1 MRLLVPLVPVLA
13 VVVIGCGGEKADSS
27 TAETRSTSSTRSIDK
42 TIDALGKADNRV
54 IEEKVGFKLFPDC
67 EVPAGFESIDLSP
80 SDGKMRQFTALTP
93 KMAKE
98 VIAFYKGMFDGEKI
112 VVDEEMLGQIR
123 GKTKAGHEVIVQ
135 AQSHNGMT
143 TINYMI
149 TPK

>member
-1 MRLLVPLVPVLA
+1 MRRFLPLLSALA
-13 VVVIGCGGEKADSS
+13 VVGIGCGVEKADSS
-27 TAETRSTSSTRSIDK
+27 TAETRSTSGTQSIDK

-54 IEEKVGFKLFPDC
+54 IEAKVGFNLFPDC
-67 EVPAGFESIDLSP
+67 EVPAGFESIDLNLG
-80 SDGKMRQFTALTP
+80 DGKMRQFTALTP
-93 KMAKE
+93 KLARE
-98 VIAFYKGMFDGEKI
+98 VIAFYKGMFDEEKL
-112 VVDEEMLGQIR
+112 VLDEEMLGQIR